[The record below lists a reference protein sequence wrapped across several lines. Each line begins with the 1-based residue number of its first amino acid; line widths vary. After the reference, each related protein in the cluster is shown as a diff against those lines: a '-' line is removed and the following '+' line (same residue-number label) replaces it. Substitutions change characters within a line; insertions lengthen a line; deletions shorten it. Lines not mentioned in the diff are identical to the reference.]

1 MKTPAGQT
9 YGPVPKRE
17 LDSWVVEGRVTADSQ
32 LLREPGKQWQWAGDI
47 YPQLRS
53 AQASAGAAAPAK
65 KADRLAVVE
74 TETGTTSDRVAPDDY
89 IRRRKMG
96 KEVYGIV
103 GMVLGILG
111 VLACL
116 PGCVLSPLLIAFPP
130 LLVGAL
136 LMLILMSIIGLILG
150 ISGRGGFKVA
160 ALVLNLIVLVP
171 SVVLLIVVLLAGLA
185 ILNMPT
191 GP

>member
-9 YGPVPKRE
+9 YGPVPKKE
-17 LDSWVVEGRVTADSQ
+17 LDSWVAEGRVTVDSQ
-32 LLREPGKQWQWAGDI
+32 LLREPGQQWQWAGDV

-53 AQASAGAAAPAK
+53 AQAAASPTGPTQQANPAP
-65 KADRLAVVE
+65 LVE
-74 TETGTTSDRVAPDDY
+74 TESGTTSSRVAPDDY
-89 IRRRKMG
+89 IRRRKIG

-130 LLVGAL
+130 VLVGFL

-160 ALVLNLIVLVP
+160 ALVLNLVVLVP